1 MHTVDSAAL
10 LAAGLGLRMRPLT
23 EHTPKPL
30 LTLGGRTLLD
40 HALDRMG
47 EAGVRRV
54 VVNAHW
60 QADMIQAHLAARTG
74 PPRTLVRHEPELL
87 DTGGAVAAALA
98 SGMLGPGPF
107 YIANSDSLWLDGPRP
122 TLLRLAHALDDAALG
137 VILLH
142 RTFQVRA
149 DVGAGD
155 FFLDRFGV
163 PRRRR
168 ELEIAP
174 YIYAGV
180 TLATPAMFAGM
191 GNAAF
196 SMNEVWDR
204 ALQAGRLRA
213 VVHDG
218 LWFHLSFPADL
229 AEAETALMAQFTG
242 ATT

>member
-1 MHTVDSAAL
+1 MLTVESAAL

-23 EHTPKPL
+23 ENTPKPL

-40 HALDRMG
+40 HALDRMA
-47 EAGVRRV
+47 EAGVARV

-60 QADMIQAHLAARTG
+60 EAEKIGAHLAARAA
-74 PPRTLVRHEPELL
+74 PPHTILRREPELL
-87 DTGGAVAAALA
+87 DTGGAVAAALRA
-98 SGMLGPGPF
+98 GQVGPAPF
-107 YIANSDSLWLDGPRP
+107 FIANTDSLWLDGPLPALR
-122 TLLRLAHALDDAALG
+122 RLAAALDPAALG

-149 DVGAGD
+149 DVGPGD

-168 ELEIAP
+168 EQEIAP

-180 TLATPAMFAGM
+180 TLATAALFEGM
-191 GNAAF
+191 GGHPF

-204 ALQAGRLRA
+204 ALKAGRLRA

-218 LWFHLSFPADL
+218 LWFHLSFPEDL
-229 AEAETALMAQFTG
+229 SEAETALMAQLTG